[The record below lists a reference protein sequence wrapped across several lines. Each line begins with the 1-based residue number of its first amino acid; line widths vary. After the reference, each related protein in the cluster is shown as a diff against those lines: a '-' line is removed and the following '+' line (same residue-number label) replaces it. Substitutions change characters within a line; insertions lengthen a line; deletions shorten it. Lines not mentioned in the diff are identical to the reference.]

1 MQSTI
6 SLTSQQQEAVE
17 LITQFAT
24 GKRPTSKAQTFRVAG
39 PAGTGKTTVIAQS
52 IASIRHANSSLRIA
66 VVAPTG
72 KAAQVL
78 QRKGIPART
87 IHSTLYEQI
96 SSSPLRFA
104 KKLTVPFDVIIA
116 DESSM
121 ISKDIFRD
129 MTGYPVNIVFVGDP
143 YQLEPIG
150 DDPRILTGINDVTLT
165 EIHRQ
170 AEENPIITFATWL
183 RENPSKPTSH
193 FFSGR
198 LELSSA
204 ALIRKFLRPREVAT
218 WLSAYDQIIVGR
230 NTTRCL
236 INTLA
241 KQSPTLLPIPGERL
255 ICLKNNYT
263 YGITN
268 GQQFTVGPQHIVT
281 GTEDTSY
288 NDTLHC
294 IDDEGD
300 DYHLPFFTH
309 SFNNPTFRNTEL
321 PRDLVALDYA
331 YAITCHKSQG
341 SEWDRVAVIDEAFGD
356 SPNRWRYTAATRAAV
371 SLTWS

>member
-1 MQSTI
+1 MQTTI
-6 SLTSQQQEAVE
+6 QLSSQQQQAVDA
-17 LITQFAT
+17 ITFFA
-24 GKRPTSKAQTFRVAG
+24 KSRRPTSRAQTFRVAG

-52 IASIRHANSSLRIA
+52 IASINATAPSLRIA

-104 KKLTVPFDVIIA
+104 KKLTIPFDVIIA
-116 DESSM
+116 DEASM
-121 ISKDIFRD
+121 ISNDIFRD

-150 DDPRILTGINDVTLT
+150 DDPRILTGLNEVELT

-170 AEENPIITFATWL
+170 AEENPIIRYATWL
-183 RENPSKPTSH
+183 RENPKKPTSH
-193 FFSGR
+193 FFSTAIT
-198 LELSSA
+198 SSA
-204 ALIRKFLRPREVAT
+204 LTRKFLRPREVT
-218 WLSAYDQIIVGR
+218 DWLSAFDQIIVGK

-241 KQSPTLLPIPGERL
+241 KRSGTLLPIPGERL

-268 GQQFTVGPQHIVT
+268 GQQFTVGPRHIVT
-281 GTEDTSY
+281 GDESTAY

-294 IDDEGD
+294 IDDDGN
-300 DYHLPFFTH
+300 DYLLPFYTNC
-309 SFNNPTFRNTEL
+309 FNNPSFKNTEL